1 MHINQKTINPEA
13 YLEPS
18 RTPTM
23 KIFYENT

>member
-1 MHINQKTINPEA
+1 MYVNQKTVKSDA

-18 RTPTM
+18 RTPTT